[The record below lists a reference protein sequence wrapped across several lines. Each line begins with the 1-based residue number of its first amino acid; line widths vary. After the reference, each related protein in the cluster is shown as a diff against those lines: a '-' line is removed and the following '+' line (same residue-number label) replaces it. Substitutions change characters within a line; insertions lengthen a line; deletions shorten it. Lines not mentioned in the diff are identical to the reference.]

1 MIKDYLKLLR
11 VKHYLKNLLVF
22 APLFFSMK
30 FFNSEYLIKNIIGF
44 IIFSL
49 VSSIVY
55 IINDINDIEKDRN
68 HPEKKNRPLASGR
81 VKKHVALIVAIL
93 LFTLSILL
101 GALIKSSVYSYLAVY
116 GYLIVNVAYS
126 VKLKN
131 IPIVDVSIIVIGF
144 ILRTIY
150 GGLIV
155 DVVISNWLI
164 LTVIS
169 FSYYLALGKRRNE
182 LTSNGNKSRGVLEF
196 YNSEFLDKMMYVM
209 LTLFIVFYSLWTMS
223 ISSNAS
229 ILIWS
234 VLWVIIIVMR
244 YSLIIEGNS
253 YGDPADVLL
262 SDWILISL
270 SLLYGIFMFLTLYFI
285 L

>member
-101 GALIKSSVYSYLAVY
+101 GVLIKSTVYSYLAVY

-196 YNSEFLDKMMYVM
+196 YNSDFLDKMMYVM

-223 ISSNAS
+223 ISSNEN

-253 YGDPADVLL
+253 YGDPAEVLL

>member
-1 MIKDYLKLLR
+1 MIKDYIKLLR
-11 VKHYLKNLLVF
+11 VKHYVKNLLVF

-30 FFNSEYLIKNIIGF
+30 FFNSEYLIINIIGF
-44 IIFSL
+44 IVFSA

-55 IINDINDIEKDRN
+55 IINDLNDIEKDRR

-81 VKKHVALIVAIL
+81 IKKEVAYIMAAL
-93 LFTLSILL
+93 LFIVSILL
-101 GALIKSSVYSYLAVY
+101 GVLIKSNIYSYLAVY
-116 GYLIVNVAYS
+116 GYLAINIAYS
-126 VKLKN
+126 IKLKN

-155 DVVISNWLI
+155 DVIISNWLI

-169 FSYYLALGKRRNE
+169 FSYFLALGKRRNE
-182 LTSNGNKSRGVLEF
+182 LTSNGGKSRGVLEL
-196 YNSEFLDKMMYVM
+196 YNSDFLDKMMYVM

-223 ISSNAS
+223 ISSNDS

-253 YGDPADVLL
+253 YGDPAEVLL

-270 SLLYGIFMFLTLYFI
+270 SFLYGLFMLLTLYFI